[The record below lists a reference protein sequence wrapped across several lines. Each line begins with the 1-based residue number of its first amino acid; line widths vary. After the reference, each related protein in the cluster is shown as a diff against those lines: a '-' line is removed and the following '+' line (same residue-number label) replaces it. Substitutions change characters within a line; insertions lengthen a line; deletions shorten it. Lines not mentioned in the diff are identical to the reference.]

1 MGPLPNVK
9 RVDYDARARCKG
21 SRQGREVVTLLCIR
35 LRWTLPACAPTPTD
49 ALTPRGITSGLEIV
63 DPECWDQVN
72 VGAETVT
79 NVPLWDKM
87 LKVGLVNE
95 QEVCRN
101 SLYFFFTQFW
111 ERRGRR
117 KEGKREEE
125 GWGERRNE
133 RAKVFQFIRCSRG

>member
-1 MGPLPNVK
+1 MSPLPNVK

-21 SRQGREVVTLLCIR
+21 SRQGHEVVTLLRIR

-49 ALTPRGITSGLEIV
+49 AVTPRGITSGLEIV

-72 VGAETVT
+72 VDAETVT
-79 NVPLWDKM
+79 NVPLRDKM

-101 SLYFFFTQFW
+101 SLYFFFFYSILGE
-111 ERRGRR
+111 ERKEKGGKERGRR
-117 KEGKREEE
+117 VEREEE
-125 GWGERRNE
+125 
-133 RAKVFQFIRCSRG
+133 